1 MRYYYLIALA
11 LLLTACN
18 KIPKVELNFKAA
30 GIKTGT
36 ILLSQFKETLLSQ
49 DIKDGAATISKPI
62 QAPGYYDITIIDND
76 KPLNSKT
83 TFNIYLENG
92 SYTIDLKP
100 DTKEGYPTI
109 TSGSKVQQQLSDYYK
124 VENEIAGDLNRTIN
138 SSLNY
143 LDSKEISALSKK
155 AHSALITKTRD
166 YQIERR
172 KLEPK
177 ILDTYV
183 TKHPNNVVAAHI
195 MGQQFMD
202 EYPVEYNNV
211 FKKLTAEAKA
221 TEDGQK
227 VTDKLSILVKLLPGS
242 EAPDIAGITPDG
254 KAFDKRS
261 IKAKVIL
268 VEFWVSNSQLSQM
281 NHSKILNGLIIGNND
296 KKNFGVVSIS
306 TDKDRDIWKRAVKTS
321 NLNWPQVA
329 DFKGDV
335 SPNVANWKI
344 TAVPSYFLVDSKWR
358 IIKPNIDI
366 ATVDDEVHNYLL
378 HPAK

>member
-18 KIPKVELNFKAA
+18 KTPKVELNFKAA

-36 ILLSQFKETLLSQ
+36 IILSQFKETLLSQ

-92 SYTIDLKP
+92 NYTIDLKP
-100 DTKEGYPTI
+100 GTKEGYPTI

-124 VENEIAGDLNRTIN
+124 IENEIAGPLNHTID
-138 SSLNY
+138 SLLNY
-143 LDSKEISALSKK
+143 LDSKEISTLSKK

-177 ILDTYV
+177 VLDAYV
-183 TKHPNNVVAAHI
+183 TKHPDNVVAAHI

-202 EYPVEYNNV
+202 EYPVEYNNIL
-211 FKKLTAEAKA
+211 KKLTAEAKA

-227 VTDKLSILVKLLPGS
+227 VTDKLSVLVKLLPGS
-242 EAPDIAGITPDG
+242 EAPDIVGATPDG

-281 NHSKILNGLIIGNND
+281 NHSKILNGLIIGDND
-296 KKNFGVVSIS
+296 KKRFGVVSIS
-306 TDKDRDIWKRAVKTS
+306 TDKDQDVWKRAIKTS

-329 DFKGDV
+329 DFKGDA

-366 ATVDDEVHNYLL
+366 VTVDDEVHNYLL
-378 HPAK
+378 KSVK